1 MRRLWI
7 LMAAVLAFGGLA
19 LVAPS
24 AGAASNSRFCSDVA
38 KIGSSGS
45 DLSNASSFSS
55 DAKKVASEFKTA
67 AKHAS
72 PKVKKAMNT
81 IASFIG
87 ALGTKDATE
96 LAKIYTGNGFKN
108 YTKAI
113 GVYVGA
119 QAKCST

>member
-7 LMAAVLAFGGLA
+7 IMAAALAFGGLA

-24 AGAASNSRFCSDVA
+24 AGAASTSKFCTDIQ
-38 KIGSSGS
+38 KIGSSGT
-45 DLSNASSFSS
+45 DLSDASSFSS
-55 DAKKVASEFKTA
+55 DAKKVAGQFKTA

-72 PKVKKAMNT
+72 PKVKKAMLNM
-81 IASFIG
+81 ASFIG

-96 LAKIYTGNGFKN
+96 LAKIYSGNGFKN

-113 GVYVGA
+113 GVYVA
-119 QAKCST
+119 AAAKCST